1 MLKVVRCPKGTRRNK
16 KTGLCE
22 PNKSKSKTPVKP
34 KTPVVVKP
42 KTPVVKPKTPLVI
55 KPLVVAKP
63 LVVVKPKTPVVI
75 KPLVV
80 VKPKTP
86 TPKKRCPKGTKRNK
100 KTGLCEPH
108 KDKSKSP
115 AKAKTPVAVVKPKTP
130 VAVIKPKTPVA
141 VIKPKTPVAVVPV
154 AAKAKSP
161 LALVETRKEQ
171 DELIKKQKKAS
182 EIIIRFMNK
191 TKHKRKAEYFK
202 GICSDSSVCI
212 AFGTHSDEITKFFN
226 GFKEFYYVVSPIKSI
241 GGVSANGF
249 INEIKYVHRGYESY
263 AVLKSAI
270 RPGSDNLL
278 YEYMVGLYVNKLNK
292 LYPCFLQTYSYYTYK
307 SDNDWKIMKSKSAK
321 AEATAKVAKVPKKAS
336 AKVAAVL
343 NKTKEDVI
351 KHGLDLHKDVDY
363 TIACLN
369 SKYVTILVQHLKD
382 IKSLYT
388 MSNNSTFCKQE
399 LLYALAQVYIPLST
413 LMNNFTH
420 YDLHTSNVVLYEP
433 VKDSYLEYHYH
444 LVNGTV
450 VTFKSKYIVKII
462 DYGRSYFNDTVTNRS
477 SKTIYD
483 EMFKTKECTHNLVH
497 SGLYYLSTLDPTS
510 LTSSQ
515 KKNASYDLRLLNNLR
530 MSNKNKPFTISP
542 ELATMLN
549 KVVFGVGIAEKKNQQ
564 FGTLENLA
572 SGLPGHINNLMDAAT
587 ELISI
592 IRLAASITNNNTY
605 YSTSPKIGDLHI
617 YCDNTTPMRFDK
629 A

>member
-1 MLKVVRCPKGTRRNK
+1 
-16 KTGLCE
+16 
-22 PNKSKSKTPVKP
+22 
-34 KTPVVVKP
+34 
-42 KTPVVKPKTPLVI
+42 
-55 KPLVVAKP
+55 
-63 LVVVKPKTPVVI
+63 
-75 KPLVV
+75 
-80 VKPKTP
+80 
-86 TPKKRCPKGTKRNK
+86 
-100 KTGLCEPH
+100 
-108 KDKSKSP
+108 
-115 AKAKTPVAVVKPKTP
+115 
-130 VAVIKPKTPVA
+130 
-141 VIKPKTPVAVVPV
+141 
-154 AAKAKSP
+154 
-161 LALVETRKEQ
+161 
-171 DELIKKQKKAS
+171 
-182 EIIIRFMNK
+182 
-191 TKHKRKAEYFK
+191 
-202 GICSDSSVCI
+202 
-212 AFGTHSDEITKFFN
+212 
-226 GFKEFYYVVSPIKSI
+226 
-241 GGVSANGF
+241 
-249 INEIKYVHRGYESY
+249 
-263 AVLKSAI
+263 
-270 RPGSDNLL
+270 
-278 YEYMVGLYVNKLNK
+278 
-292 LYPCFLQTYSYYTYK
+292 
-307 SDNDWKIMKSKSAK
+307 MKSKSAK

-336 AKVAAVL
+336 VKVAAVL

-351 KHGLDLHKDVDY
+351 KHGLELHKDVDY
-363 TIACLN
+363 KIACLN

-382 IKSLYT
+382 IKTIYT

-462 DYGRSYFNDTVTNRS
+462 DYGRSYFNDTVTNRT

-483 EMFKTKECTHNLVH
+483 EIYKVRECTHNLVH
-497 SGLYYLSTLDPTS
+497 SGLYYLSKLDPMT
-510 LTSSQ
+510 LTYSQ
-515 KKNASYDLRLLNNLR
+515 KKNASYDLRLLNNLK
-530 MSNKNKPFTISP
+530 MSNKNKPFAISP

-572 SGLPGHINNLMDAAT
+572 SGLPGQINNLMDAAT

-617 YCDNTTPMRFDK
+617 YCDNTTPMRFVK